1 VKAKD
6 MAPSPALSIM
16 AKATPTLEGRKVGC
30 LVTDGVDGGQIARLK
45 AAVTE
50 AGANLELIG
59 ARIGGVKTA
68 SGKLVP
74 VDHRIDGGPSILFD
88 AVALLPSEEGGEKLA
103 MEAAAVNFLRDAYG
117 HLKVIGY
124 LPTAAPLF
132 AKGGL
137 ADAEAGADAGLVS
150 LEDGDFDAFVA
161 RAAEGRIWDREPK
174 VREVV

>member
-1 VKAKD
+1 
-6 MAPSPALSIM
+6 
-16 AKATPTLEGRKVGC
+16 
-30 LVTDGVDGGQIARLK
+30 
-45 AAVTE
+45 
-50 AGANLELIG
+50 
-59 ARIGGVKTA
+59 VKTA